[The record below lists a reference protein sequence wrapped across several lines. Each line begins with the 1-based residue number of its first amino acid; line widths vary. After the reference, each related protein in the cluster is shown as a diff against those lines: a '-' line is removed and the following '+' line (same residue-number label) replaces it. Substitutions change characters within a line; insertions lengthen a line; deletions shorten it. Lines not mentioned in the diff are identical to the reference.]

1 MGRWSEFI
9 LLSVVQVK
17 SLLISFEKVVKSGEV
32 GCWLAV
38 VGSLVGV
45 FWLRVMWLELSSR
58 SEISCP
64 LWSVVGEYHWW

>member
-1 MGRWSEFI
+1 M
-9 LLSVVQVK
+9 
-17 SLLISFEKVVKSGEV
+17 ISFKKVVKSGEV

-64 LWSVVGEYHWW
+64 LWSVVGEYHWQWCVLRSPVSMVLSVVSM